1 MFQNQERERENV
13 HLQILKT
20 RCAVGPLYCQHMWM
34 PRSINFSLNSPTRI
48 YETCNMGLQLF
59 WSLHT
64 CSAWCC
70 LHSRFERAQRSR
82 NTEALHAAS
91 CGEKGFKCIYILLSL
106 LGTALLQANEAAEQV
121 SFCYSWHQCA
131 SHRHTTLTHLPSLF
145 PLSSPV
151 QIINKRKYI
160 IPLFQSQSQSGSA
173 KVNTKQS

>member
-1 MFQNQERERENV
+1 MRRATWGCNSFEAYT
-13 HLQILKT
+13 LAAL
-20 RCAVGPLYCQHMWM
+20 CAVCIHVSNE
-34 PRSINFSLNSPTRI
+34 PRGAEIRRR
-48 YETCNMGLQLF
+48 
-59 WSLHT
+59 W
-64 CSAWCC
+64 
-70 LHSRFERAQRSR
+70 
-82 NTEALHAAS
+82 HAAS